1 MTVSAFLSTFFSR
14 TLRHTSC
21 PLLIS
26 GLHISCYR
34 VKAIKIVISVRKVM
48 ASLKAS
54 VNFITKLLLHELITL
69 GRKKKNLSAPSTL
82 TFLIN
87 LLKINC
93 RHISAKAISRQY
105 CSNRLVI
112 RAGRV
117 CSNLLPTILLS
128 VSLGA
133 EYITDTT
140 QIHLLIAPQWRF
152 DFFSPPVFFFF
163 VLSNYQPLLDSHMKS
178 DSAFT
183 EGQLKPSDFSLERA
197 AGSGIK

>member
-14 TLRHTSC
+14 TLCRTSC

-34 VKAIKIVISVRKVM
+34 VKAIKIVISVRKVT
-48 ASLKAS
+48 ASLKAP

-69 GRKKKNLSAPSTL
+69 GRKKKKNLSAPSTL

-140 QIHLLIAPQWRF
+140 QIHLLIAPRWQ
-152 DFFSPPVFFFF
+152 
-163 VLSNYQPLLDSHMKS
+163 
-178 DSAFT
+178 
-183 EGQLKPSDFSLERA
+183 
-197 AGSGIK
+197 I